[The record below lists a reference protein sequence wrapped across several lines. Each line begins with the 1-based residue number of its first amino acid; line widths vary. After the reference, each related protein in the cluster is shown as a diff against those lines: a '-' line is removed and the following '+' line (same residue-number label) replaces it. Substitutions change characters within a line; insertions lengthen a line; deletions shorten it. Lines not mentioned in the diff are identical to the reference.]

1 MRRSSNPNLLILEM
15 TVNDLGDLVNEFVF
29 LGRCATG
36 LLIVDVAAPPIR
48 ETVDVDVIVQVL
60 SKAEYYA
67 LSDRLRDAGFKA
79 DIRDGAPICRWTNGR
94 VLLDVMPT
102 DPAILGFG
110 NEWYAAA
117 MAHAQVFELPSG
129 KSILLVSSPYFL
141 ITKLEAFAGRG
152 AGDYQLSHDLEDIV
166 AVLDG
171 RPLVADEVEQAEAT
185 LRAALAKR
193 FQELLSDYR
202 FTDSISGHLP
212 ADAVSQARTP
222 IVLDRIKKIAGI
234 Q

>member
-1 MRRSSNPNLLILEM
+1 MRRSSNPNLLILELA
-15 TVNDLGDLVNEFVF
+15 VNDLGDVVNEFVF
-29 LGRCATG
+29 LGGCATG

-60 SKAEYYA
+60 SRADYYA
-67 LSDRLRDAGFKA
+67 LSDRLRDAGFKE
-79 DIRDGAPICRWTNGR
+79 DTRDGAPICRWTNGR

-117 MAHAQVFELPSG
+117 MAQAQDFELPSG
-129 KSILLVSSPYFL
+129 TVIRLVTSPYFL
-141 ITKLEAFAGRG
+141 MTKLDAFAGRG

-171 RPLVADEVEQAEAT
+171 RPQVVEEVEHAEAT
-185 LRAALAKR
+185 LRTVLAKR
-193 FQELLSDYR
+193 FRALLADNR
-202 FTDSISGHLP
+202 FTEAISGHLP
-212 ADAVSQARTP
+212 SDAVSQARLP
-222 IVLDRIKKIAGI
+222 IVLDRIKNIAALP
-234 Q
+234 